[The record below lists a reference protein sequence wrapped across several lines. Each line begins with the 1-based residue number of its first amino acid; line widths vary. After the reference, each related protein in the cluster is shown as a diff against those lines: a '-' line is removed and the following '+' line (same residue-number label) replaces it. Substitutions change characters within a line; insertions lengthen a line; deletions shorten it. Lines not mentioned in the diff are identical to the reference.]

1 MTKSDLQRARLD
13 LLIAYCGAVVQ
24 AEIKSE
30 LDFGANLEYH
40 RESMK
45 DVFAPAFEYL
55 ETLEA
60 DARAIENMGKIA
72 RLPPSTIGEAVGSDG
87 IEFTASLAPHFKK
100 ELSRVCVETG
110 KPLPEWATGTT
121 IDYDGRVFAWE
132 DTPLYYEESGSG
144 EWLLVGGQ
152 YGYLGKKPQVYG
164 PDARATWR
172 EYPKADK

>member
-13 LLIAYCGAVVQ
+13 LLMKQ
-24 AEIKSE
+24 AELLCLSGSDIDYNFVERS
-30 LDFGANLEYH
+30 LE
-40 RESMK
+40 
-45 DVFAPAFEYL
+45 PAFEYL
-55 ETLEA
+55 DTLEA
-60 DARAIENMGKIA
+60 NADYGPLKACDICG
-72 RLPPSTIGEAVGSDG
+72 GEIKAEWDKTHKAEPKLTDVNTGT
-87 IEFTASLAPHFKK
+87 EFTASLAPHFKK
-100 ELSRVCVETG
+100 ELPRVCVETG